1 MGDLGRDPLEFVARR
16 IRLAREL
23 IERWQDRELK
33 PGQDYSIL
41 RRNVGRSLTV
51 VGTSSL
57 IAARYVGGLTVVRD
71 HAGSPRPPLYPI
83 APQRQR
89 DALALLASGL
99 FSFDSFHFKP
109 EFMQRLTQDYLDRD
123 DIFDVGLTAPGI
135 DYSLPTQVL
144 AIQKS
149 VLNQLLSDTVAQR
162 ILDSQA
168 KLPKPAQA
176 FRLSELYAGLHQA
189 IWSEL
194 KTGRDIDLFRRN
206 LQREHVNRIA
216 SALVRPSGAM
226 PADARSQLRVQARQL
241 RAEVA
246 AAQAKGGFS
255 PEARA
260 HLEETLS
267 TLDEALKAQLTRQGV

>member
-1 MGDLGRDPLEFVARR
+1 
-16 IRLAREL
+16 
-23 IERWQDRELK
+23 
-33 PGQDYSIL
+33 
-41 RRNVGRSLTV
+41 
-51 VGTSSL
+51 
-57 IAARYVGGLTVVRD
+57 
-71 HAGSPRPPLYPI
+71 
-83 APQRQR
+83 
-89 DALALLASGL
+89 
-99 FSFDSFHFKP
+99 
-109 EFMQRLTQDYLDRD
+109 MQRLTQDYLDRD
-123 DIFDVGLTAPGI
+123 DIFDVGLTVPGI

-216 SALVRPSGAM
+216 SALVRPSGSM
-226 PADARSQLRVQARQL
+226 PADARSQLRVRG
-241 RAEVA
+241 A
-246 AAQAKGGFS
+246 AAAHRGRGGAGERRLF
-255 PEARA
+255 ARGPGA
-260 HLEETLS
+260 PGGDAVHARRGAEGAADAAGSLGTGSDRGAPSLP
-267 TLDEALKAQLTRQGV
+267 RR

>member
-1 MGDLGRDPLEFVARR
+1 V
-16 IRLAREL
+16 
-23 IERWQDRELK
+23 
-33 PGQDYSIL
+33 
-41 RRNVGRSLTV
+41 
-51 VGTSSL
+51 
-57 IAARYVGGLTVVRD
+57 
-71 HAGSPRPPLYPI
+71 
-83 APQRQR
+83 
-89 DALALLASGL
+89 
-99 FSFDSFHFKP
+99 
-109 EFMQRLTQDYLDRD
+109 
-123 DIFDVGLTAPGI
+123 PGI

-216 SALVRPSGAM
+216 SALVRPSGSM
-226 PADARSQLRVQARQL
+226 PADARSQLRVEARLL
-241 RAEVA
+241 RTEVA
-246 AAQAKGGFS
+246 AALGKGGLS